1 MTSQPLL
8 SLKHA
13 ILALLAATLLLFI
26 VACGGDDE
34 PAATAAPAP
43 APTAAPPATMAPTPA
58 PTMAAPAPTAAP
70 TAAPRPTA
78 TPRAT
83 AAPTTTATPRPTPTP
98 TAIMTPEPKVP
109 VSSRLILAVSP
120 PGSQTTMYHTQNS
133 GSSTGVLRTIYD
145 QLIWMDRHTEAYE
158 PMLATEWSMS
168 PDGRTWT
175 FDLRKG
181 VMFHDGTEFTSKDVR
196 RSYDVTTL
204 EASLSYRRTTWV
216 NWVGDSANIDTSD
229 PYRVVFNLQAP
240 TPFLIQ
246 DVSEASVFPILSAD
260 HWDSEGEEGY
270 SDNPIGTGPFTFAEF
285 GVGVGLLVERFKDP
299 GDDHWWKIPEFAEV
313 NFLYV
318 PEPATR
324 QAMLIARETHIA
336 SIPALLM
343 QGATAAGFKR
353 VRSTLPGMSY
363 FFVFPLFFPEP
374 ITYRNSSYGENYDP
388 DDPLNDVRVR
398 EALNIAIN
406 REELREVFLG
416 DRAFIQAVHGMM
428 PTRRAF
434 DPEWTPY
441 PYDPDRAKALLA
453 EAGYPDGLEI
463 SVVVAPN
470 MSGFPEAPDI
480 TEATL
485 PYWNAIG
492 VKTNFTTL
500 DYGLVISNTQTY
512 QYGHTLVGYRFGVGP
527 GYISGTWSNGL
538 FSGVPIWQDPVLLE
552 HYKEYEQTVDA
563 DRLDELE
570 LIYGQRMYE
579 NFGTVPMFWIL
590 PEAAIDP
597 EVVAEYE
604 ANMGNFGPVRHL
616 EFAVPVYK

>member
-1 MTSQPLL
+1 MIAQTLL

-13 ILALLAATLLLFI
+13 IPALLAATLLLFI

-34 PAATAAPAP
+34 PEATAAPTP

-83 AAPTTTATPRPTPTP
+83 AVPTATATPRPTPTP
-98 TAIMTPEPKVP
+98 TVEMTPEPKVP
-109 VSSRLILAVSP
+109 VSSRLVLAVSP

-204 EASLSYRRTTWV
+204 ESSLSYRRTTWV
-216 NWVGDSANIDTSD
+216 NWVGDSTNIDTSD
-229 PYRVVFNLQAP
+229 PYKVVFNLQAP

-246 DVSEASVFPILSAD
+246 DVSEASVFPILSAN
-260 HWDSEGEEGY
+260 HWDSKGEEGY

-324 QAMLIARETHIA
+324 QAMLIARETHMA

-406 REELREVFLG
+406 REG
-416 DRAFIQAVHGMM
+416 DSG
-428 PTRRAF
+428 
-434 DPEWTPY
+434 
-441 PYDPDRAKALLA
+441 
-453 EAGYPDGLEI
+453 GL
-463 SVVVAPN
+463 
-470 MSGFPEAPDI
+470 
-480 TEATL
+480 
-485 PYWNAIG
+485 
-492 VKTNFTTL
+492 
-500 DYGLVISNTQTY
+500 
-512 QYGHTLVGYRFGVGP
+512 P
-527 GYISGTWSNGL
+527 G
-538 FSGVPIWQDPVLLE
+538 
-552 HYKEYEQTVDA
+552 
-563 DRLDELE
+563 
-570 LIYGQRMYE
+570 
-579 NFGTVPMFWIL
+579 
-590 PEAAIDP
+590 
-597 EVVAEYE
+597 
-604 ANMGNFGPVRHL
+604 
-616 EFAVPVYK
+616 